1 MSIASLVR
9 KYGLLLP
16 GLLAVALTVGV
27 FVFRISENL
36 GLAELQRTGTQRL
49 ELYAAS
55 LNRQI
60 DKYAYFPATLGLE
73 RDVIDLVAHG
83 KPITGTVNRYLEQL
97 NQRAGTLSIYL
108 LDRRGQVT
116 AASNWNRPDS
126 FIGEDLSYRSYFTD
140 GMRGRPG
147 RLFGIGITR
156 GEPGYYLSSPLLAN
170 GEVAG
175 VAVVKVS
182 LEQLEQSWATVEVPV
197 IVTDQNGVVIL
208 ASVPSWKFTTLRPL
222 PDAERRRLERS
233 LQYNAR
239 PLPSLGLTREEAFG
253 ANAARVRLSPPSGAG
268 GSDRLSGNFLAQTA
282 PMGDTG
288 WSLTVLSPVSE
299 ISAIAWTRAA
309 LAAVASAF
317 IGILLMLLNQR
328 RQHLNDRLRA
338 REALQRAHDDL
349 ERKVEER
356 TRTLRAAQDE
366 LVHAAKLATI
376 GQISAGLAHEIN
388 QPLAALRTLSGNAV
402 KFLRRGDVATAE
414 GNLDRIGSIVDGL
427 GTLTNQLKTF
437 ARKSPGT
444 AGPVDVR
451 RAFDNALF
459 LLDQRLRHAKVAV
472 SIAVEAGQATALCDA
487 NRLEQVLVNLIA
499 NALDA
504 IDGVPS
510 PALRL
515 CGRREDTRIVIEVH
529 DNGPGLPEH
538 VREHLFEPFF
548 STKESNRGLGL
559 GLAISSEIVHHFGG
573 TLAGTNR
580 SDGGAMFVVT
590 LPAAGIG
597 ETQWA
602 TPSRS

>member
-1 MSIASLVR
+1 MSIASLIR

-16 GLLAVALTVGV
+16 GLVAIALAVGIAS
-27 FVFRISENL
+27 FRISENL

-49 ELYAAS
+49 ELYATS

-73 RDVIDLVAHG
+73 RDVVDLIAHG
-83 KPITGTVNRYLEQL
+83 KPLTDTVNRYLEQL

-108 LDRRGQVT
+108 LDRQGHVV

-126 FIGEDLSYRSYFTD
+126 FIGEDLSYRSYFND
-140 GMRGRPG
+140 SIRGRPG
-147 RLFGIGITR
+147 RLFGIGTTV

-170 GEVAG
+170 GGVVG

-222 PDAERRRLERS
+222 PDAERRRLERG

-239 PLPSLGLTREEAFG
+239 PLPSLGLRHEEAFG
-253 ANAARVRLSPPSGAG
+253 ETATLVRLAPSAEVDG
-268 GSDRLSGNFLAQTA
+268 GSKLSGNFLAQTA
-282 PMGDTG
+282 PMAETG
-288 WSLTVLSPVSE
+288 WSLTVLSPAGE
-299 ISAIAWTRAA
+299 IGTIAWTRAA
-309 LAAVASAF
+309 LAAIASAF
-317 IGILLMLLNQR
+317 VGIVLVLLNQR
-328 RQHLNDRLRA
+328 RRHLRDRLRA
-338 REALQRAHDDL
+338 REALQRAHDEL

-414 GNLDRIGSIVDGL
+414 SNLDRIGSIVDGL
-427 GTLTNQLKTF
+427 GTLTNQLKSF

-444 AGPVDVR
+444 AGAVDVR
-451 RAFDNALF
+451 RAVDNALF
-459 LLDQRLRHAKVAV
+459 LLDQRLRRAGVTV
-472 SIAVEAGQATALCDA
+472 STEIEAGEVIALCDA
-487 NRLEQVLVNLIA
+487 NRLEQVMVNLIA

-504 IDGVPS
+504 IEGTAS
-510 PALRL
+510 PTLRL
-515 CGRREDTRIVIEVH
+515 CGRREDTRVVIDVH

-548 STKESNRGLGL
+548 TTKESNRGLGL

-573 TLAGTNR
+573 TLTGANYPQ
-580 SDGGAMFVVT
+580 GGAVFTVA
-590 LPAAGIG
+590 LPATGIG
-597 ETQWA
+597 D
-602 TPSRS
+602 TP